1 MKPSELLRPENISS
15 FLTASDSLLNDV
27 IQDGDLSRAAQ
38 IANSV
43 LQTVSQDSTVS
54 LQNKAKVSQFDVE
67 LVIEV
72 KIAP

>member
-1 MKPSELLRPENISS
+1 MKPSELLGPENISS
-15 FLTASDSLLNDV
+15 FLTANDSLLNDV

-54 LQNKAKVSQFDVE
+54 LQNKAKVSQLDVE

>member
-38 IANSV
+38 IANYV

-54 LQNKAKVSQFDVE
+54 LQNKAKVSQLDVE

>member
-1 MKPSELLRPENISS
+1 MRPENISS
-15 FLTASDSLLNDV
+15 FLTANDSLLNDV

-54 LQNKAKVSQFDVE
+54 LQNKAKVSQLDVE

>member
-15 FLTASDSLLNDV
+15 FLTTNDSLLNDV

-54 LQNKAKVSQFDVE
+54 LQNKAKVSQLDVE

>member
-15 FLTASDSLLNDV
+15 FLTANDSLLNDV

-43 LQTVSQDSTVS
+43 LQTVSQNSTVS
-54 LQNKAKVSQFDVE
+54 LQNKAKVSQLDVE

>member
-54 LQNKAKVSQFDVE
+54 LQNKAKVSQLDVE

>member
-1 MKPSELLRPENISS
+1 MKPSELLRPENSSS
-15 FLTASDSLLNDV
+15 FLTANDSLLNDV

-54 LQNKAKVSQFDVE
+54 LQNKAKVSQLDVE

>member
-27 IQDGDLSRAAQ
+27 IQDRDLSRAAQ

-54 LQNKAKVSQFDVE
+54 LQNKAKVSQLDVE

>member
-27 IQDGDLSRAAQ
+27 IQDRDLSRAAQ

-54 LQNKAKVSQFDVE
+54 LQNKAKVSQLDVE

-72 KIAP
+72 KIVP